1 MFIIWILTQFWYWS
15 VPFLKSWLVIS
26 TRTSTT
32 CLQFRVT
39 VGLQEDHCMRY
50 PFRTQFPQYF
60 CKWWFLI
67 RTLTESGKKSF
78 RKSMETNDI
87 VFQIWHL
94 TKILLAKRSKV
105 SQTIYTVWI
114 GLADVFVQTV
124 SLNNKNVPFPLCS
137 VDPEVVVHCQG
148 SLFSHKCV

>member
-15 VPFLKSWLVIS
+15 VPLKSWLVIS
-26 TRTSTT
+26 SRTSTT

-39 VGLQEDHCMRY
+39 VGLQEDHWGTRSAHS
-50 PFRTQFPQYF
+50 FPNISEN
-60 CKWWFLI
+60 CNL

-87 VFQIWHL
+87 VLQIWHL
-94 TKILLAKRSKV
+94 TKILLAKRSKF

-124 SLNNKNVPFPLCS
+124 SLNYTNVPFPLCS
-137 VDPEVVVHCQG
+137 VDSEVVVHCQG
-148 SLFSHKCV
+148 SLCSHKCV

>member
-1 MFIIWILTQFWYWS
+1 MFIIWILTHFWYWS
-15 VPFLKSWLVIS
+15 VPLKSWLVIS
-26 TRTSTT
+26 SLTSTT

-39 VGLQEDHCMRY
+39 VGLQEDHWGTRSAHS
-50 PFRTQFPQYF
+50 FPN
-60 CKWWFLI
+60 I
-67 RTLTESGKKSF
+67 SVKSF

-94 TKILLAKRSKV
+94 TKILLAKRSEF